1 MSPKLEGRSECYL
14 RTPPPGIRRRSRLT
28 KHEGEDEEE
37 DEDALTRVH
46 DNPHPHALPPPRGK
60 ANKED
65 VRHQGGGDRPRLVQM
80 VEGEK
85 TPLATK
91 SPLPKTPRIRGSRSP
106 VKSRSSPSTLLKMS
120 CATTTA
126 YQLQAPLKNS
136 SPRVSRNKTRS
147 LLAGPVMSKPKN
159 SQIAKRRTKGITHS
173 HTLPPTHPL
182 LGSRGES
189 SQRASR
195 TRDQRSVPCSRLVR
209 IRVRTNCQMS
219 PAVMHSSR
227 ALMNATS
234 PPPSRDPSKGA
245 TTHPRTA
252 IGMAAADHT
261 ARI

>member
-106 VKSRSSPSTLLKMS
+106 VKSRSSPSTLLKSS
-120 CATTTA
+120 CTPSTA
-126 YQLQAPLKNS
+126 NQSQAPRKNY
-136 SPRVSRNKTRS
+136 SPLVSRNRAKS
-147 LLAGPVMSKPKN
+147 LFEGPLMSKSKD
-159 SQIAKRRTKGITHS
+159 SQMKKRRKKGITHNQ
-173 HTLPPTHPL
+173 TPPPTRPL

-189 SQRASR
+189 SQRALR
-195 TRDQRSVPCSRLVR
+195 TRDQRRVPCSRLVR
-209 IRVRTNCQMS
+209 IRVRTNCQIR
-219 PAVMHSSR
+219 PAVIRILGILGSCCSWIKASQAAM
-227 ALMNATS
+227 L
-234 PPPSRDPSKGA
+234 A
-245 TTHPRTA
+245 TTYQRTLESVP
-252 IGMAAADHT
+252 
-261 ARI
+261 